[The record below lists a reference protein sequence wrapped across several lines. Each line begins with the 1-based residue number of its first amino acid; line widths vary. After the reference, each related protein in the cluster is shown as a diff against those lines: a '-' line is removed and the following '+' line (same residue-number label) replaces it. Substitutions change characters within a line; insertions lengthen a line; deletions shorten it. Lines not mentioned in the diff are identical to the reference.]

1 MPVYIYT
8 ARDTGG
14 RVIQGNQEAASE
26 VAAISILQ
34 GRNLYVTQIVNSNV
48 VIKAKAAIKKKR
60 HRRISAEDLLFF
72 VAQTAN
78 LLVVGIPFVRTLEVI
93 ADQIESEQLHKVII
107 EIISNVKAGSTFKD
121 AMARHP
127 KVFPFY
133 WAFLVEAGELS
144 GTLPMVL
151 AQLAK
156 SLEATESL
164 KKKIA
169 SALVYPSIL
178 ILAAVSAIVFFMMF
192 IVPIFVKLFETFH
205 AELPPLT
212 KAIIGISMI
221 LKNYSIF
228 LFGGIFAIFY
238 FSKKFVATPKGRRML
253 HTTLLSMPVVGGA
266 ISEIVHAR
274 ICMILALLI
283 RSGLSFLKSLE
294 VTANVSGN
302 YIFETAINNTRL
314 DVQQGKTLS
323 ASLSDS
329 PLFNPMLVNLV
340 KIGEESGKLPDMVDK
355 AGEYFQQRVD
365 VFATR
370 IGIII
375 EPIVMVFVGG
385 IIGVIAMS
393 LFLPIIKLSSSIG

>member
-1 MPVYIYT
+1 MPIYIYT
-8 ARDTGG
+8 ARDADG
-14 RVIQGNQEAASE
+14 RVIQGNQEAPSE

-34 GRNLYVTQIVNSNV
+34 GRSLYVTQIVNSNV
-48 VIKAKAAIKKKR
+48 VIKSKAAIKKKR
-60 HRRISAEDLLFF
+60 HKKISSEDILFF
-72 VAQTAN
+72 IAQTAN

-93 ADQIESEQLHKVII
+93 ADQIESEQLHKVIL

-121 AMARHP
+121 ALSRHP

-144 GTLPMVL
+144 GTLPLVL
-151 AQLAK
+151 SQLAK
-156 SLEATESL
+156 SLEATQAL
-164 KKKIA
+164 KKKIM

-178 ILAAVSAIVFFMMF
+178 VTAAVCAIIFFMMF
-192 IVPIFVKLFETFH
+192 IVPIFVKLFETFK

-212 KAIIGISMI
+212 KTVIGISLF

-228 LFGGIFAIFY
+228 LAAAVAGGVYSF
-238 FSKKFVATPKGRRML
+238 KKFIVTSKGRRVL
-253 HTTLLSMPVVGGA
+253 HTTLLNVPIFGDA

-302 YIFETAINNTRL
+302 YLFETAINNTRL
-314 DVQQGKTLS
+314 DVQQGKSLS
-323 ASLSDS
+323 ASLAES
-329 PLFNPMLVNLV
+329 PIFSPMLVNLV
-340 KIGEESGKLPDMVDK
+340 KIGEESGKLPDMIDK

-375 EPIVMVFVGG
+375 EPIVMVLVGG
-385 IIGVIAMS
+385 IIGVIALS
-393 LFLPIIKLSSSIG
+393 LFMPIIKLSSAVG

>member
-48 VIKAKAAIKKKR
+48 VIKAKAATKKKR
-60 HRRISAEDLLFF
+60 HNKIKSEDLLFF
-72 VAQTAN
+72 IAQTAN

-93 ADQIESEQLHKVII
+93 ADQIESEQLYKVIL
-107 EIISNVKAGSTFKD
+107 EIVSNVKAGSTFKD

-127 KVFPFY
+127 KIFPFY

-151 AQLAK
+151 SQLAK
-156 SLEATESL
+156 SLEASQAL

-178 ILAAVSAIVFFMMF
+178 VSAAVGAIVFFMMF
-192 IVPIFVKLFETFH
+192 IVPIFVKLFETFK

-212 KAIIGISMI
+212 KTVIAISLF
-221 LKNYSIF
+221 LKNYSF
-228 LFGGIFAIFY
+228 LLAGGIFGGVY
-238 FSKKFVATPKGRRML
+238 FFKKFIATPKGRRIL
-253 HTTLLSMPVVGGA
+253 HAVLLNLPLFGEA
-266 ISEIVHAR
+266 ISDIVHAR
-274 ICMILALLI
+274 MCMILALLI

-314 DVQQGKTLS
+314 DVQQGKSLS
-323 ASLSDS
+323 ASLADS
-329 PLFNPMLVNLV
+329 PIFSPMLVNLV

-375 EPIVMVFVGG
+375 EPIVMVLVGG

-393 LFLPIIKLSSSIG
+393 LFMPIIKLTSAVG

>member
-1 MPVYIYT
+1 MPIYIYT
-8 ARDTGG
+8 ARDTDG
-14 RVIQGNQEAASE
+14 RVIQGNQEAPSE

-34 GRNLYVTQIVNSNV
+34 SRSLYVTQIVNSNV
-48 VIKAKAAIKKKR
+48 VIKSKAAIKKKR
-60 HRRISAEDLLFF
+60 HKKISSEDILFF
-72 VAQTAN
+72 IAQTAN

-93 ADQIESEQLHKVII
+93 ADQIESEQLHKVIL

-121 AMARHP
+121 ALSRHP

-151 AQLAK
+151 SQLAK
-156 SLEATESL
+156 SLEASHAL
-164 KKKIA
+164 KKKIM

-178 ILAAVSAIVFFMMF
+178 VTAAVAAIVFFMMF
-192 IVPIFVKLFETFH
+192 IVPIFVNLFQTFK

-212 KAIIGISMI
+212 KTVIAISLF
-221 LKNYSIF
+221 LKNYAIF
-228 LFGGIFAIFY
+228 LAAGIAGGVYSF
-238 FSKKFVATPKGRRML
+238 KKFIATPKGRRIL
-253 HTTLLSMPVVGGA
+253 HGILLNLPIFGDA

-314 DVQQGKTLS
+314 DVQQGKSLS
-323 ASLSDS
+323 ASLADS
-329 PLFNPMLVNLV
+329 PIFSPMLVNLV
-340 KIGEESGKLPDMVDK
+340 KIGEESGKLPDMIDK

-375 EPIVMVFVGG
+375 EPIVMVLVGG
-385 IIGVIAMS
+385 IIGVIALS
-393 LFLPIIKLSSSIG
+393 LFMPIIKLSSAVG

>member
-1 MPVYIYT
+1 MPIYIYT
-8 ARDTGG
+8 ARDTNG
-14 RVIQGNQEAASE
+14 RVIQGNQEAPSE

-48 VIKAKAAIKKKR
+48 VIKAKSARKKKR

-72 VAQTAN
+72 IAQTAN
-78 LLVVGIPFVRTLEVI
+78 LLTVGIPFVRALEVI
-93 ADQIESEQLHKVII
+93 ADQTESEQLFKVIQ
-107 EIISNVKAGSTFKD
+107 ELVSNVKAGSTFKD
-121 AMARHP
+121 AIARHP

-133 WAFLVEAGELS
+133 WAYLVEAGELS

-151 AQLAK
+151 SQLAK
-156 SLEATESL
+156 SLEAAEHL
-164 KKKIA
+164 KKKIV

-178 ILAAVSAIVFFMMF
+178 VTAAFSAIIFFMMF
-192 IVPIFVKLFETFH
+192 IVPIFQKLFLAFN

-212 KAIIGISMI
+212 KAVIGLSLA
-221 LKNYSIF
+221 LKKYGPF
-228 LFGGIFAIFY
+228 IFAGLFALLY
-238 FSKKFVATPKGRRML
+238 FAKRFIATPKGRRIL
-253 HTTLLSMPVVGGA
+253 HAVLLNLPVFGGA
-266 ISEIVHAR
+266 VGEIIHAR

-314 DVQQGKTLS
+314 DIQQGKSLS
-323 ASLSDS
+323 ASLGES
-329 PLFNPMLVNLV
+329 PLFSPMLVNLV

-365 VFATR
+365 VFSTR
-370 IGIII
+370 IGIMI
-375 EPIVMVFVGG
+375 EPFIMVFVGG

-393 LFLPIIKLSSSIG
+393 LFLPIIKLSTAVG